1 MFMLRLARAPAGT
14 KKEIGIMAHIVVRL
28 VDYDGEKSTV
38 KYPIPDLTAGNIAA
52 TIADA
57 GTLVAALQAIT
68 KCVVLSWYI
77 TTEDTLLS
85 AVERSPNTDANRE
98 AAWLH
103 RFTDSVNFDKFTL
116 TTPGPDDAMKD
127 TSNRKYALL
136 TEVSIAAYKTAFEAV
151 VQPGANSVVIGSLEW
166 VGRNT

>member
-1 MFMLRLARAPAGT
+1 MGQ
-14 KKEIGIMAHIVVRL
+14 IVVRL

-38 KYPIPDLTAGNIAA
+38 KYPVPDLTAGNIAG
-52 TIADA
+52 ILADA
-57 GTLVAALQAIT
+57 ATLVAALQAIT
-68 KCVVLSWYI
+68 KCVVLSWYVN
-77 TTEDTLLS
+77 TEDTLLS

-127 TSNRKYALL
+127 PSNRKYGLL
-136 TEVSIAAYKTAFEAV
+136 TEVSMAAYKAAFEAV
-151 VQPGANSVVIGSLEW
+151 VQPGANAIVIGSMEW